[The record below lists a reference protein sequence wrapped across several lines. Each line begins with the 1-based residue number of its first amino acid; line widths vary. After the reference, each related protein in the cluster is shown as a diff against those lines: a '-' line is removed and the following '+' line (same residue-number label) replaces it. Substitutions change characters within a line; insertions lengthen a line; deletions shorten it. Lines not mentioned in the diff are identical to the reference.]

1 MDIDT
6 LCFCSGGIQGII
18 LIGVLK
24 QLLNNNFID
33 IKNINTFSG
42 SSIGAILAFLL
53 CINFTIDEIILFIIS
68 YDFNNIESEYNIE
81 NIFTSFGFNKG
92 EIIENLFNKLLKH
105 KLNKSDYTF
114 IELYKIT
121 NKKLII
127 IGTNFTKG
135 TEQIFSY
142 EKTPNYS
149 VVKALRISISIPII
163 FTPIKMNDD
172 YFVDGALL
180 NNFPIKASNKKST
193 LGLNLVNH
201 FDNNLTSLQDVI
213 FGTLKI
219 LTKHKIYKS
228 KYIINVKI
236 YDTNFTNFNVTLSY
250 LLKLIKHGKKAG
262 NKYLIKYYKYKIK
275 KVKNEIENKKRNI
288 ISNVLDIMISK
299 LEQTSTLLNL

>member
-6 LCFCSGGIQGII
+6 LCFCSGGIQGIV

-33 IKNINTFSG
+33 IKNIRTFSG
-42 SSIGAILAFLL
+42 SSIGAMLAFLM

-92 EIIENLFNKLLKH
+92 EIIETLFCKLLKH

-114 IELYKIT
+114 MELYKIT

-127 IGTNFTKG
+127 VGTNFTKG

-142 EKTPNYS
+142 KKTPTYS
-149 VVKALRISISIPII
+149 VIKALRISISIPII
-163 FTPIKMNDD
+163 FTPIKMNND

-180 NNFPIKASNKKST
+180 NNFPINACNKKTT
-193 LGLNLVNH
+193 LGLNLINP
-201 FDNNLTSLQDVI
+201 FENKLNSIQDVI
-213 FGTLKI
+213 LGTLKI
-219 LTKHKIYKS
+219 LTTHKIYKS
-228 KYIINVKI
+228 KYIINIKI
-236 YDTNFTNFNVTLSY
+236 YDTNFTNFNVTPSY
-250 LLKLIKHGKKAG
+250 LLKLINHGEKIG
-262 NKYLIKYYKYKIK
+262 QKYLIRYHKYKIK
-275 KVKNEIENKKRNI
+275 KIQNEIENKKRNI
-288 ISNVLDIMISK
+288 ISNILDTIILK
-299 LEQTSTLLNL
+299 LEDNHL